1 MISLFSDISAL
12 TGIPKLTLEK
22 ICDKAKLSICDSV
35 LEQLINRDPQTI
47 IDIGVGTLYI
57 RVEDCEIKYK
67 FIPNKDLDKMICTA
81 VSTKNNPLINKL
93 DSTLKERVIS
103 TYKELL

>member
-22 ICDKAKLSICDSV
+22 ICDKAQLSITDSV
-35 LEQLINRDPQTI
+35 LEQLINKNPQTI
-47 IDIGVGTLYI
+47 IDIGIGTLYI
-57 RVEDCEIKYK
+57 KIDNCEIKYK

-81 VSTKNNPLINKL
+81 ISTKNNPLISKL
-93 DSTLKERVIS
+93 DSTLNERVTA